1 MEEKITPKFAKQGGL
16 VPAIVQDHM
25 SGQVLMLAY
34 MNEEAWNMTLETR
47 EAHYFSRSRQT
58 LWHKGDTSGHVQR
71 VKEILLDCDADT
83 VLLKVEQVGGAAC
96 HEGYASCFFRRRRGT
111 AGRRWGRR
119 FLIPG
124 RYTSVDKLRLGI
136 PKGSLEKATIDLFR
150 RAGWN
155 IKGNGRSYFPDIDD
169 PEIACTMCRAQEMS
183 RYVEN
188 GTLDC
193 GLTGKDWI
201 IENDSRVVVVA
212 DLMYSKA
219 SSRPVRWVLA
229 VPGDSEIRSI
239 ADMAGKKIATEL
251 VNYTHRYF
259 QSKKIPVTV
268 EFSWGATEAKVAQGL
283 ADAVVEVTE
292 TGSTIRAHGLKIIHE
307 FFQSNTQ
314 LIVNPEVWENND
326 FKREKIENLRVL
338 LMGALRAENMVGL
351 KMNIQEKSLKSII
364 ALLPSLLAPTISSL
378 YETDWYSVE
387 VVVNQ
392 EEVRSLVPRL
402 VAAGAQGIVEYP
414 LYKVI

>member
-1 MEEKITPKFAKQGGL
+1 
-16 VPAIVQDHM
+16 
-25 SGQVLMLAY
+25 
-34 MNEEAWNMTLETR
+34 
-47 EAHYFSRSRQT
+47 
-58 LWHKGDTSGHVQR
+58 
-71 VKEILLDCDADT
+71 
-83 VLLKVEQVGGAAC
+83 
-96 HEGYASCFFRRRRGT
+96 
-111 AGRRWGRR
+111 
-119 FLIPG
+119 
-124 RYTSVDKLRLGI
+124 VDKLRLGI

-155 IKGNGRSYFPDIDD
+155 IKGNGRSYFPEIDD
-169 PEIACTMCRAQEMS
+169 PEISCTMCRAQEMS

-201 IENDSRVVVVA
+201 MENDSQVVVVA

-229 VPGDSEIRSI
+229 VPGDSNIRSL
-239 ADMAGKKIATEL
+239 ADMADKKIATEL
-251 VNYTHRYF
+251 VNYTRRYF
-259 QSKKIPVTV
+259 QSRNIPVKV

-292 TGSTIRAHGLKIIHE
+292 TGSTIKAHGLKIVHE

-314 LIVNPEVWENND
+314 FIVNADVWESKP
-326 FKREKIENLRVL
+326 FKREKIENIRVL
-338 LMGALRAENMVGL
+338 LLGALRAENMVGL
-351 KMNIQEKSLKSII
+351 KMNIQEKSLKTII
-364 ALLPSLLAPTISSL
+364 SVLPSLLAPTVSSL

-392 EEVRSLVPRL
+392 EEVRSLIPRL
-402 VAAGAQGIVEYP
+402 VSAGAQGIVEYP